1 MSKGEETRS
10 AVLGHAIA
18 LASELGLEGVTIG
31 LLADRAGMSKSGLFA
46 HFKSKEALQLAIL
59 DEALS
64 RFVTRVVLPAL
75 KKPRGEPRVRA
86 LFERWLDWAS
96 SASTPGGCLIVQSMA
111 ELDDRPGVVRDR
123 LESAQRDWLDTL
135 ATAVR
140 IAKEEGDFTALVD
153 PGQLAYEIAALAY
166 GHHLLSRMLRDSGA
180 DARVRHGFERLLRA
194 AHGASD

>member
-46 HFKSKEALQLAIL
+46 HVKSKEALQLAIL
-59 DEALS
+59 EETLA
-64 RFVTRVVLPAL
+64 RFVARVVLPAL

-86 LFERWLDWAS
+86 LFEGWLEFAHGM
-96 SASTPGGCLIVQSMA
+96 TGGCIIVQSMA

-140 IAKEEGDFTALVD
+140 IAKEEGHFEARVV
-153 PGQLAYEIAALAY
+153 PEQLAYEIASLTY
-166 GHHLLSRMLRDSGA
+166 GHHLLSRMLRDRDA
-180 DARVRHGFERLLRA
+180 DGRVRLAFDRMVRA
-194 AHGASD
+194 ARGAAD

>member
-10 AVLGHAIA
+10 AVLSHAIA

-59 DEALS
+59 EETLA
-64 RFVTRVVLPAL
+64 RFVARVVLPAL

-86 LFERWLDWAS
+86 LFEGWLEFAHGM
-96 SASTPGGCLIVQSMA
+96 TGGCIIVQSMA

-140 IAKEEGDFTALVD
+140 IAKEEGHFEARVV
-153 PGQLAYEIAALAY
+153 PEQLAYEIASLTY
-166 GHHLLSRMLRDSGA
+166 GHHLLSRMLRDRDA
-180 DARVRHGFERLLRA
+180 DARVRLAFDRMVRA
-194 AHGASD
+194 ARGAAD